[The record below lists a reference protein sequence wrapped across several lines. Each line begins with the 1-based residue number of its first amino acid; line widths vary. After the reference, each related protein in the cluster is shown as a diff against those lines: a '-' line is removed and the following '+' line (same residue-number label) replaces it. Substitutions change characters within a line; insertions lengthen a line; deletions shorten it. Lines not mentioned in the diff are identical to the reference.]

1 MNHLTLS
8 IESDLHDVSL
18 VAVSINAVCRQLGL
32 DEAAAHEAELCV
44 VEATTNA
51 VRHAYQCEP
60 GHIVNIEVLEVG
72 TQLHFEISDH
82 GTPMPAPQVQR
93 LIHGDPTSEA
103 NPITRATLS
112 ESGRG
117 LQIIHDLMDE
127 ITYSSTNG
135 TNRLTMKKSLPSTS
149 N

>member
-1 MNHLTLS
+1 VNHLTLS

-32 DEAAAHEAELCV
+32 DEQAAHEAELCV

-51 VRHAYQCEP
+51 VRHAYQCQP
-60 GHIVNIEVLEVG
+60 GHMVNVEVTEVG
-72 TQLHFEISDH
+72 NFLHFEISDH
-82 GTPMPAPQVQR
+82 GTPMPARQVQR
-93 LIHGDPTSEA
+93 LIQGDTAIEEDT
-103 NPITRATLS
+103 TRAALQ

-127 ITYSSTNG
+127 ITYFTHNG
-135 TNRLTMKKSLPSTS
+135 TNRLTMKKQLPPTS
-149 N
+149 HT

>member
-32 DEAAAHEAELCV
+32 DETAAYEAELCV

-51 VRHAYQCEP
+51 VRHAYHCEP
-60 GHIVNIEVLEVG
+60 GHIVTVEVLELDD
-72 TQLHFEISDH
+72 QLHFQISDH
-82 GTPMPAPQVQR
+82 GTPMPAHQVER
-93 LIHGDPTSEA
+93 LIHGTPAQDENTTP
-103 NPITRATLS
+103 RAALP

-117 LQIIHDLMDE
+117 LQIMHDLMDA
-127 ITYSSTNG
+127 ITYTTTNG
-135 TNRLTMKKSLPSTS
+135 TNRLTMKKQLPPAK
-149 N
+149 

>member
-32 DEAAAHEAELCV
+32 DEIAAHEAELCV
-44 VEATTNA
+44 VEAATNA

-60 GHIVNIEVLEVG
+60 GHIVTVEVLEVG
-72 TQLHFEISDH
+72 LHLHFEISDT
-82 GTPMPAPQVQR
+82 GNPMPAPAIER
-93 LIHGDPTSEA
+93 LIHGAPEEDSTT
-103 NPITRATLS
+103 TRATLS

-117 LQIIHDLMDE
+117 LQIMHDLMDE
-127 ITYSSTNG
+127 ISYTSLNG
-135 TNRLTMKKSLPSTS
+135 TNRLTMKKQLPTAPR
-149 N
+149 